1 MPRTRRTAAAQ
12 KKTSLEDPL
21 VLEGDPDGV
30 APAGKLTREE
40 KEHLRGL
47 QMSFVKRMYEH
58 AKEFLGRGLERW
70 TTEGVG
76 DCWLLTIMAGW
87 EVKDPALVNAVP
99 DDGQSR
105 QNICTS
111 RRVAIVEFAANAK
124 KNGAFRLLCEMCG
137 ENVNFKDPNDVKRA
151 QRDISKRLADWKTP
165 KHYGG
170 GAQHLMHA
178 CAGWF
183 VRRNLL
189 NIDIPERL
197 LPGYSAL
204 NATPCPPAA
213 THDLLCVCAVGMH
226 VTALLN
232 HAGVGIDHG
241 SVNLLDHDLEEIIR
255 SGNPPRTSK
264 GLVGRG
270 EDALVSEEKLAERL
284 AAQQALLEKNL
295 RYIVAN
301 RAKKVGGWTIMFN
314 VRSSPF
320 SPRALALHSLA
331 ATLVRRLRAST
342 TSPWCPFTSSPS
354 AKASSSR
361 ECRIFS
367 RTTRRS
373 RLPSTRRRRRRAVR
387 PITRERCPP
396 RRRARRLGSPNPSQR
411 RRRRR

>member
-12 KKTSLEDPL
+12 KKTSLEDPE
-21 VLEGDPDGV
+21 VVSGDEGNV
-30 APAGKLTREE
+30 APPREPKVSRETKTR
-40 KEHLRGL
+40 LRGL
-47 QMSFVKRMYEH
+47 QMSFVTRMYEH
-58 AKEFLGRGLERW
+58 AKEFLGRGLEKW

-124 KNGAFRLLCEMCG
+124 KNGGFRLLCEFCG
-137 ENVNFKDPNDVKRA
+137 LNVDFGDPKDVKRA
-151 QRDISKRLADWKTP
+151 ESEISKRLAVWKKE

-189 NIDIPERL
+189 NIDTDESKL

-213 THDLLCVCAVGMH
+213 SHDLLCVCAVGMH

-295 RYIVAN
+295 QYIVAN
-301 RAKKVGGWTIMFN
+301 REKKVGGWTIMFN

-354 AKASSSR
+354 AKASS
-361 ECRIFS
+361 FS

>member
-1 MPRTRRTAAAQ
+1 MPRTRRTAAQ
-12 KKTSLEDPL
+12 KKTSLEDPH
-21 VLEGDPDGV
+21 VVSGDEGNVDP
-30 APAGKLTREE
+30 PREPKVSRE
-40 KEHLRGL
+40 TKTLLRGL

-58 AKEFLGRGLERW
+58 AKAFLQQGMERW
-70 TTEGVG
+70 ETEGVG

-111 RRVAIVEFAANAK
+111 RRVAIVKFAADAK

-137 ENVNFKDPNDVKRA
+137 EKVDFKDPNDVKRA
-151 QRDISKRLADWKTP
+151 QRDISKRLADWKKE
-165 KHYGG
+165 KHYGMD
-170 GAQHLMHA
+170 QNLMHA

-295 RYIVAN
+295 QYIVAN
-301 RAKKVGGWTIMFN
+301 REKKVGGWTIMFN

-342 TSPWCPFTSSPS
+342 TSPWRPFTSSPS
-354 AKASSSR
+354 AKAR
-361 ECRIFS
+361 RHE
-367 RTTRRS
+367 TRRDLRVVLTVVAAI
-373 RLPSTRRRRRRAVR
+373 RLT
-387 PITRERCPP
+387 I
-396 RRRARRLGSPNPSQR
+396 SQR
-411 RRRRR
+411 CTAFGAP

>member
-30 APAGKLTREE
+30 APAGKITREE

-58 AKEFLGRGLERW
+58 AKAFLQQGMERW
-70 TTEGVG
+70 ETEGVG

-111 RRVAIVEFAANAK
+111 RRVAIVKFAADAK

-137 ENVNFKDPNDVKRA
+137 EKVDFKDPNDVKRA
-151 QRDISKRLADWKTP
+151 QRDISKRLADWKKE
-165 KHYGG
+165 KHYGMD
-170 GAQHLMHA
+170 QNLMHA

-183 VRRNLL
+183 LRRNLL

-295 RYIVAN
+295 QYIVAN
-301 RAKKVGGWTIMFN
+301 REKKVGGWTIMFN

-331 ATLVRRLRAST
+331 ATLVRRLRAT
-342 TSPWCPFTSSPS
+342 TSSPWCPFTSSPS

-396 RRRARRLGSPNPSQR
+396 RRRKRRLGSPNPSQR